1 MIYSIKLTDGT
12 RIDVEG
18 ESKNFI
24 FTNFGKIPCME
35 VRGKETTMC
44 INIDHIVSICMKEE
58 KGVK

>member
-1 MIYSIKLTDGT
+1 MIYSIKLTDGS

-18 ESKNFI
+18 ESNSFV

-35 VRGKETTMC
+35 VRGKGTTMC
-44 INIDHIVSICMKEE
+44 INVDHIVSISIKEE